1 MHWHNSLNSTEAGK
15 HLWAVLNDLLSYT
28 KIRTTNSIKPNQQNS
43 CATPPKSWHQS
54 WLAACYSSVKQEG
67 RNCENEKI
75 LLEQRN
81 PVWRAW
87 GSLYVY
93 ELRHSPMREESVIAH
108 GANNFN
114 LDTFDADASGEGGF
128 KLTRIQSAKK
138 CLKDQKPPSQ
148 GRQAKQL
155 FCC

>member
-1 MHWHNSLNSTEAGK
+1 
-15 HLWAVLNDLLSYT
+15 
-28 KIRTTNSIKPNQQNS
+28 
-43 CATPPKSWHQS
+43 
-54 WLAACYSSVKQEG
+54 
-67 RNCENEKI
+67 
-75 LLEQRN
+75 
-81 PVWRAW
+81 
-87 GSLYVY
+87 
-93 ELRHSPMREESVIAH
+93 MREESVIAH